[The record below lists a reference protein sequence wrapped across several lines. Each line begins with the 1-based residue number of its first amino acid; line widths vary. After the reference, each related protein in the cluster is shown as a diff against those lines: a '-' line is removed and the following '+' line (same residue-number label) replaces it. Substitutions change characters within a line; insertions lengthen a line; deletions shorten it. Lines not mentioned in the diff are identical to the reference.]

1 MDAKQLYFSQPPL
14 TRYYLTI
21 IFILAFNITY
31 MPQYPIYRYLILN
44 YHLVLK
50 KLEIWRLFTN
60 LLIIGPFSTGFLF
73 FCFFFYSNVRSLE
86 IQAIKL
92 RRYAEFIMMLFYI
105 TLSLNVINII
115 IIYYF
120 GFQNNYTLAHQ
131 LLYALVYIDSKRE
144 PQKNV
149 MIYFVVLKNCYVPYA
164 FLLFS
169 LITGGSIIENIIGI
183 VAGHIYFFFKEIAPI
198 HNGIDLLKTPK
209 FLVDLTEKY
218 INEPNDNGNNN
229 NMNQQRGNNY
239 YSGYGY
245 SGVIN
250 RGNRNNNNNNNPGF
264 RAFQGHGTQLG

>member
-105 TLSLNVINII
+105 TYVTKVIFRIS
-115 IIYYF
+115 F
-120 GFQNNYTLAHQ
+120 
-131 LLYALVYIDSKRE
+131 
-144 PQKNV
+144 
-149 MIYFVVLKNCYVPYA
+149 
-164 FLLFS
+164 
-169 LITGGSIIENIIGI
+169 ITI
-183 VAGHIYFFFKEIAPI
+183 F
-198 HNGIDLLKTPK
+198 
-209 FLVDLTEKY
+209 
-218 INEPNDNGNNN
+218 
-229 NMNQQRGNNY
+229 
-239 YSGYGY
+239 
-245 SGVIN
+245 
-250 RGNRNNNNNNNPGF
+250 
-264 RAFQGHGTQLG
+264 

>member
-1 MDAKQLYFSQPPL
+1 MEAKELYFSQPPL

-21 IFILAFNITY
+21 VLIMSFLITY
-31 MPQYPIYRYLILN
+31 MKQVPLPSYLILN
-44 YHLVLK
+44 YTLIFK
-50 KLEIWRLFTN
+50 QFQIWRLFTN
-60 LLIIGPFSTGFLF
+60 FFIIGQFSMGFLF
-73 FCFFFYSNVRSLE
+73 FCFFFYSNVRTLE
-86 IQAIKL
+86 IQALKF
-92 RRYAEFIMMLFYI
+92 RRYAEFLMMIFYI
-105 TLSLNVINII
+105 IIALNLINII
-115 IIYYF
+115 TSYYF
-120 GFQNNYTLAHQ
+120 GLKENFTLAHQ

-149 MIYFVVLKNCYVPYA
+149 MIYFITIKNCYVPYA

-183 VAGHIYFFFKEIAPI
+183 VAGHIYFFFKEIAPV

-218 INEPNDNGNNN
+218 INDPNDNGNNN

>member
-21 IFILAFNITY
+21 IFLLAFNLTY
-31 MPQYPIYRYLILN
+31 MPQFLIVQHFILDYN
-44 YHLVLK
+44 KIFH
-50 KLEIWRLFTN
+50 KLQIWRLFTN

-105 TLSLNVINII
+105 IIALNLINII
-115 IIYYF
+115 TSYYF
-120 GFQNNYTLAHQ
+120 GLKENFTLAHQ

-149 MIYFVVLKNCYVPYA
+149 MIYFFVVKNCYVPYA

-169 LITGGSIIENIIGI
+169 LITGGSIIENVIGI
-183 VAGHIYFFFKEIAPI
+183 VAGHIYFFFKEIVPI
-198 HNGIDLLKTPK
+198 QRGLDILKTPK
-209 FLVDLTEKY
+209 FVVDLTEKY
-218 INEPNDNGNNN
+218 VIMEENNNSMNNNQQNENNN
-229 NMNQQRGNNY
+229 NTR
-239 YSGYGY
+239 YGF
-245 SGVIN
+245 SGVYN
-250 RGNRNNNNNNNPGF
+250 RGNRNNNNNGGNTGF
-264 RAFQGHGTQLG
+264 RAFQGHGTTLG

>member
-1 MDAKQLYFSQPPL
+1 MEAKELYFSQPPL

-21 IFILAFNITY
+21 VLIMSFLITY
-31 MPQYPIYRYLILN
+31 MKQVPLPSYLILN
-44 YHLVLK
+44 YTLIFK
-50 KLEIWRLFTN
+50 QFQIWRLFTN
-60 LLIIGPFSTGFLF
+60 FFIIGQFSMGFLF
-73 FCFFFYSNVRSLE
+73 FCFFFYSNVRTLE
-86 IQAIKL
+86 IQALKF
-92 RRYAEFIMMLFYI
+92 RRYAEFLMMIFYI
-105 TLSLNVINII
+105 IIALNLINII
-115 IIYYF
+115 TSYYF
-120 GFQNNYTLAHQ
+120 GLKENFTLAHQ

-149 MIYFVVLKNCYVPYA
+149 MIYFFVVKNCYVPYA

-209 FLVDLTEKY
+209 FLVDLSEKY
-218 INEPNDNGNNN
+218 ITDPEDIVNN

-239 YSGYGY
+239 YSGYGF

-250 RGNRNNNNNNNPGF
+250 RGNRNNNNNNNTGF

>member
-1 MDAKQLYFSQPPL
+1 MDAKQLYFSLPPL

-21 IFILAFNITY
+21 IFLLAFNLTY
-31 MPQYPIYRYLILN
+31 MPQFLIVQHLILDYN
-44 YHLVLK
+44 KIFH
-50 KLEIWRLFTN
+50 KLQIWRLFTN

-105 TLSLNVINII
+105 TLSLNLINII
-115 IIYYF
+115 TTYYF
-120 GFQNNYTLAHQ
+120 GFRSNFTLAHQ

-149 MIYFVVLKNCYVPYA
+149 MIYFITIKNCYVPYA

-198 HNGIDLLKTPK
+198 QNGIDLLKTPK
-209 FLVDLTEKY
+209 FLVDLSEKY
-218 INEPNDNGNNN
+218 ITDPEDNVNN

-239 YSGYGY
+239 YSGYGF

-250 RGNRNNNNNNNPGF
+250 RGNRNNNNNNNNTGF